1 MKISPILL
9 FCLLM
14 SLPTQA
20 QYVFDYTNFS
30 KAPLVMLEEA
40 SYKKDKFVVLTPSEA
55 GKRGGLWHEKKVK
68 VRHGFSTSFSFRMR
82 DGGVDFDSDQK
93 GADGI
98 AFVIHNNPTATGV
111 GNHGGGIG
119 FDGIPNS
126 IAIEFDNWR
135 NDEWGE
141 PNDNHVAL
149 HTLGTAPNSSGTSSL
164 KVMNSNLPTQL
175 ENGEIHQV
183 RIEYEKGVIKVFLNE
198 KQVLNH
204 TIDIGKTLNLDNE
217 TAWIGFTSSTGAA
230 YASQEIHTWQF
241 KGETLPP
248 PAVKEPEP
256 EPKKPTTLENRV
268 VVGKKVIKVHNPK
281 ITLQVWDKGIEDGDI
296 ISLNLNKTWVLEN
309 YALKKNKKSI
319 EVNLNEGENFL
330 VLHALNLGRVPPNTV
345 ILTVVD
351 GKKTH
356 QTLLNS
362 NMKASDSIEIRY
374 EPK

>member
-1 MKISPILL
+1 MKIFPILL
-9 FCLLM
+9 VCLLM
-14 SLPTQA
+14 SLPTKA
-20 QYVFDYTNFS
+20 QYAFNYKNFS
-30 KAPLVMLEEA
+30 NAPLLTLEEA
-40 SYKKDKFVVLTPSEA
+40 AYKKDKYVVLTPNEA
-55 GKRGGLWHEKKVK
+55 GKRGGLWHDKKVK
-68 VRHGFSTSFSFRMR
+68 VRDGFSTSFSFRMHK
-82 DGGVDFDSDQK
+82 GGVDFESDQK

-98 AFVIHNNPTATGV
+98 AFVIHSNPKATGM

-119 FDGIPNS
+119 YEGIPNS
-126 IAIEFDNWR
+126 IAIEFDNWQ
-135 NDEWGE
+135 NGEWGE

-149 HTLGTAPNSSGTSSL
+149 HTLGTAPNSSG
-164 KVMNSNLPTQL
+164 KAKAINSDLPTTL

-198 KQVLNH
+198 TQVLNH

-217 TAWIGFTSSTGAA
+217 TAWVGFTSSTGAA
-230 YASQEIHTWQF
+230 YSYQEIHSWQF
-241 KGETLPP
+241 KGALPP

-256 EPKKPTTLENRV
+256 EPKKPTILENRV

-319 EVNLNEGENFL
+319 EVTLSEGENFL

-345 ILTVVD
+345 VLTVVD